1 MASVSQPLP
10 VCTNQTVL
18 ISGVAELRSRIA
30 SAKRDGDVVGVVPT
44 MGALHE
50 GHLSLIHAA
59 REECGFVV
67 VTIFV
72 NPTQF
77 GPHEDFRQYP
87 RPLEDDLAA
96 CREAGVDLVFHPD
109 VAAVYPDGFRTFIH
123 VEGFENVL
131 EGAHRPGH
139 FRGVA
144 TVVMKLLQLTQPDVA
159 YFGRKDYQQQL
170 LVRRMCSDLNV
181 PVEIRTC
188 PTVRDADGLAVSS
201 RNRYLSAAERRSALS
216 LSQSLQLAQ
225 QRLQAGESDVAAV
238 RRAMTDHLLS
248 FPGVQ
253 VDYAT
258 VADPDTLQELDRPQP
273 DMIALVAARVGTTR
287 LIDNEVVSR

>member
-10 VCTNQTVL
+10 VRTSQTVL
-18 ISGVAELRSRIA
+18 VSGEEELRSRIA

-50 GHLSLIHAA
+50 GHLSLIRAA
-59 REECGFVV
+59 RQECGFVV

-77 GPHEDFRQYP
+77 GPNEDFRQYP
-87 RPLEDDLAA
+87 RPLEDDLTS

-109 VAAVYPDGFRTFIH
+109 VATVYPDGFHTFVN
-123 VEGFENVL
+123 VEGLGDVL
-131 EGAHRPGH
+131 EGAHRQGH

-144 TVVMKLLQLTQPDVA
+144 TVVMKLLQLTQPDVV

-170 LVRRMCSDLNV
+170 LVRRMCRDLNV
-181 PVEIRTC
+181 PVEVRTC
-188 PTVRDADGLAVSS
+188 PTVRDGDGLAVSS

-225 QRLQAGESDVAAV
+225 QRLQAGETDDAAV

-258 VADPDTLQELDRPQP
+258 VADPETLQELDRPQP